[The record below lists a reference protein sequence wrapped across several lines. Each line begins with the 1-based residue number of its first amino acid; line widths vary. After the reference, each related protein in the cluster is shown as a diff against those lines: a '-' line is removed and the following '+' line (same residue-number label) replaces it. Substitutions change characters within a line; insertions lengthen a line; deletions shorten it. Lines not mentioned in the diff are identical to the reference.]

1 MIASPPST
9 DPSTP
14 CPRPPDSQRLPR
26 IASHRHKASWLLVA
40 AAILALAL
48 GLHGPIAQWASYHAF
63 AHARAWLGLPN
74 AQNVLSNLPFAL
86 LGLWGVRTHSRSRS
100 GRPDRPVWFGFSLAL
115 ICTAPGSALCHGANA
130 LRDRDWWIVLGLY
143 AAARL
148 QLR

>member
-1 MIASPPST
+1 MRVRCSSGLRARWPRRLIASPPST

-63 AHARAWLGLPN
+63 ADARAWLGLPN

-86 LGLWGVRTHSRSRS
+86 LGLWGRA
-100 GRPDRPVWFGFSLAL
+100 DAFALA
-115 ICTAPGSALCHGANA
+115 IEAP
-130 LRDRDWWIVLGLY
+130 
-143 AAARL
+143 
-148 QLR
+148 